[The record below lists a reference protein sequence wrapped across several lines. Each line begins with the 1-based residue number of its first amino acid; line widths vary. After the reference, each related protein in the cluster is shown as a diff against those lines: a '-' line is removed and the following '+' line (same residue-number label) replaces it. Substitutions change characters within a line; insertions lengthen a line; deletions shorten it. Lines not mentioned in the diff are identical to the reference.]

1 MEAQTAHD
9 TERLEQS
16 IEGASMG
23 ALVMSLFQI
32 TGDEKWLSDRFRPRK
47 IRGIS
52 ADRSAGL
59 GDVER
64 AEIKRAALEHLPA
77 YLAGAPLAVPVPDAD
92 TFAVM
97 LEFYFGESVSR
108 EYAEYFIQQMGWS
121 SKDSPLP
128 RRTGR
133 DLRVGIVGAGPSG
146 LLAAKKLREMS
157 IPFTIFERQGEVG
170 GTWAANRYPGV
181 GVDTP
186 AILYSFPDFPGR
198 WTTHYPKRAE
208 IREYFETFAEA
219 HDLMRDIR
227 LLTKVE
233 EIVYDA
239 ERQDWL
245 LRSRDGAGVLDSGRF
260 DFIISCVGLFTE
272 PKVPDIPG
280 LDTFEGA
287 AIHSGAWPE
296 DVAIDGKRVAL
307 VGTGA
312 SAMQIL
318 PALVDHVAELT
329 VFQRTAQWIAQ
340 ADDYGVDLPSE
351 ELWLRTNVP
360 IYARWLR
367 ARYLYMFND
376 RLYPT
381 LRKDPEW
388 GDPSRSVNERNHH
401 HREYLERYILDQL
414 EGRPDLQAIAIPD
427 YPPYGKRMLL
437 DNGWFSALKRPHVE
451 LVAAGVERV
460 KEHSVLA
467 TNGREVEVDA
477 IIMSTGYECQRFIAS
492 MTVRGRGGTDLREA
506 WNDDDP
512 QAYLGMCTSGFP
524 NFFFMYGPQTNAS
537 GGNFLT
543 TAEMQ
548 IEYILNVIRV
558 LQAGEIGS
566 IEPKADVASSYNQAM
581 DELHD
586 NMVWTHP
593 GVKSYFQN
601 RDGRV
606 VVNNPWSALRY
617 WQMLQ
622 SFSLE
627 DFVCESRRVSE
638 EAGSPAIA

>member
-1 MEAQTAHD
+1 MTAKIAHD
-9 TERLEQS
+9 PDQIRRAVD
-16 IEGASMG
+16 GASLS
-23 ALVMSLFQI
+23 ALVMVLFQI
-32 TGDEKWLSDRFRPRK
+32 SGDKKWLSDRFRPRR
-47 IRGIS
+47 IHGIS

-59 GDVER
+59 GDIEQ
-64 AEIKRAALEHLPA
+64 AEVKQAALHHLPA
-77 YLAGAPLAVPVPDAD
+77 FLAGAPLAVPVPDPD
-92 TFAVM
+92 TFVTM
-97 LEFYFGESVSR
+97 LEFYFGEGVSR

-121 SKDSPLP
+121 KGPSRPSRA
-128 RRTGR
+128 RR
-133 DLRVGIVGAGPSG
+133 DVRVGIVGAGPSG

-157 IPFTIFERQGEVG
+157 IPFTIFERQAEVG
-170 GTWAANRYPGV
+170 GTWAANKYPGV

-198 WTTHYPKRAE
+198 WTSHYPKQAE
-208 IREYFETFAEA
+208 IRQYFESFAEA
-219 HDLMRDIR
+219 HDLMKDVR
-227 LLTKVE
+227 LHTTVDE
-233 EIVYDA
+233 VVYDA
-239 ERQDWL
+239 QRQDWL
-245 LRSRDGAGVLDSGRF
+245 LRSRDEAGAFDSERF

-280 LDTFEGA
+280 LDTFAGI
-287 AIHSGAWPE
+287 AIHSGAWP
-296 DVAIDGKRVAL
+296 DDAVIDGKRVAV

-312 SAMQIL
+312 SAMQIV
-318 PALVDHVAELT
+318 PAIVDQVAQLT
-329 VFQRTAQWIAQ
+329 VFQRTAQWVAP
-340 ADDYGVDLPSE
+340 AEDYGDDLPSE

-360 IYARWLR
+360 LYAKWLR

-381 LRKDPEW
+381 LRKDPNW
-388 GDPSRSVNERNHH
+388 SKPSLSVNERNQH
-401 HREYLERYILDQL
+401 HREYLERYIMERL
-414 EGRPDLQAIAIPD
+414 EGYPELQAMAIPD

-437 DNGWFSALKRPHVE
+437 DSGWFSALKQPQVE
-451 LVAAGVERV
+451 LVPAGVQRV
-460 KEHSVLA
+460 TEHSVV
-467 TNGREVEVDA
+467 TTDEREVEVDV

-492 MTVRGRGGTDLREA
+492 MTVRGRDGMDLREA

-548 IEYILNVIRV
+548 SAYILNVIRV
-558 LQAGEIGS
+558 LQEGEIGS
-566 IEPKADVASSYNQAM
+566 IEPKAEVAASYNRAM

-586 NMVWTHP
+586 GMVWTHP

-601 RDGRV
+601 RAGRV

-622 SFSLE
+622 GFTLE
-627 DFVCESRRVSE
+627 DFVCEPRHALE
-638 EAGSPAIA
+638 GAGAPATL

>member
-1 MEAQTAHD
+1 MGANTAQDMEHL
-9 TERLEQS
+9 ERAVD
-16 IEGASMG
+16 GASLS

-32 TGDEKWLSDRFRPRK
+32 TGDEKWLSDRYRPRR
-47 IRGIS
+47 IHGIS

-59 GDVER
+59 GDIER
-64 AEIKRAALEHLPA
+64 AEIKQAALDHLPA
-77 YLAGAPLAVPVPDAD
+77 YLAGAPLAVPVPDPE
-92 TFAVM
+92 TFVAM

-121 SKDSPLP
+121 TKGSAQPSSP
-128 RRTGR
+128 GR
-133 DLRVGIVGAGPSG
+133 DVRVGIVGAGPSG

-170 GTWAANRYPGV
+170 GTWAANKYPGV

-186 AILYSFPDFPGR
+186 AILYSFPDFPGT
-198 WTTHYPKRAE
+198 WTSHYPKQAE
-208 IREYFETFAEA
+208 IRQYFETFAET
-219 HDLMRDIR
+219 HDLMKDIR

-233 EIVYDA
+233 EVVYDA

-245 LRSRDGAGVLDSGRF
+245 LRSRDESGGVDSERF

-280 LDTFEGA
+280 LDTFAGT

-296 DVAIDGKRVAL
+296 DAAIDGKRVAV

-312 SAMQIL
+312 SAMQIV
-318 PALVDHVAELT
+318 PAIVGRVASLT

-340 ADDYGVDLPSE
+340 AEDYGDEMPSE

-360 IYARWLR
+360 LYAKWLR

-388 GDPSRSVNERNHH
+388 KKASLSVNERNQH
-401 HREYLERYILDQL
+401 HRDYLERYIMEQL
-414 EGRPDLQAIAIPD
+414 EGYPELQAKAIPD

-437 DNGWFSALKRPHVE
+437 DSGWFNALKQPHVE
-451 LVAAGVERV
+451 LVAAGVQRV
-460 KEHSVLA
+460 TEHSVL
-467 TNGREVEVDA
+467 TTGGREVEVDV

-492 MTVRGRGGTDLREA
+492 MKVRGRDGIDLREA

-548 IEYILNVIRV
+548 SEYILNVIRV
-558 LQAGEIGS
+558 LQEGEIGS
-566 IEPKADVASSYNQAM
+566 IEPKAEVASSYNRAM

-586 NMVWTHP
+586 GMVWTHP

-622 SFSLE
+622 GFTLE
-627 DFVCESRRVSE
+627 DFVCEPRRALE
-638 EAGSPAIA
+638 EAGAPAIV